1 MTEPHPDRS
10 PPTARDL
17 MKEVRAVIPHG
28 MSVGDAAVVLASADV
43 EAAPVVDSAGRCVG
57 LFRAGDFRRWATGPG
72 VPGDVVSDW
81 QLVPA
86 PRVPDE
92 VRFHM
97 TRRYGVA
104 TPGAGVAELMHRL
117 RAVPDPFL
125 VVLDRQQRPQGL
137 VFAIDLLRAESAARR
152 AAREPA
158 ASPGR

>member
-1 MTEPHPDRS
+1 MTGRRPNPP

-43 EAAPVVDSAGRCVG
+43 EAAPVVDPDGRCVG
-57 LFRAGDFRRWATGPG
+57 LFRAGDFRRWATGGPG
-72 VPGDVVSDW
+72 GGDVVSDW
-81 QLVPA
+81 QIVPP

-104 TPGAGVAELMHRL
+104 TPGAAVAELLHRL
-117 RAVPDPFL
+117 RDVPDPFL

-137 VFAIDLLRAESAARR
+137 VFAIDLLRAESAARQ

-158 ASPGR
+158 ANP